1 MDQHTQTPSVALK
14 RLVDGYQ
21 ISQVLHVAAILGI
34 ADLLRDG
41 PRANDD
47 LAAVTKAHP
56 RALYRLLR
64 ALASVGVLDEEADRR
79 FGLTPLGNALRSDV
93 PESLHGWAMYIG
105 QPYVWQAWGDLLHST
120 KTGENAFQHVHGM
133 DVWAYRASNPE
144 ENAIFNSA
152 MTALSRRATEA
163 ILSAYDFGQ
172 FHRIVDVGGGR
183 GVLLAALLAHHPTMH
198 GVLFDLPHVVANA
211 AQALQ
216 DVGVT
221 NRCEIVDG
229 DFFVAVPDGA
239 DAYILRAVLHDW
251 EDAEATAILASCR
264 RAIGAGGR
272 LLVIEWA
279 VGPPNEGRDSKFSDL
294 NMLVAAGG
302 QERTREEYSA
312 LFAAAGFDLTNVF
325 PTRSG
330 HAIMEGVSIGI

>member
-21 ISQVLHVAAILGI
+21 ISQVLHVAAVLGI
-34 ADLLRDG
+34 ADLLKDG
-41 PRANDD
+41 LRANDD
-47 LAAVTKAHP
+47 LAAATETHP
-56 RALYRLLR
+56 RTLYRLLR

-105 QPYVWQAWGDLLHST
+105 QPYVWQAWGDLLHSA

-144 ENAIFNSA
+144 ENTIFNSA
-152 MTALSRRATEA
+152 MTALSRRATQA
-163 ILSAYDFGQ
+163 ILAAYDFGR
-172 FHRIVDVGGGR
+172 FRRIVDVGGGR
-183 GVLLAALLAHHPTMH
+183 GALLTALLAKYPTMH

-211 AQALQ
+211 EQALQ
-216 DVGVT
+216 GVGGT
-221 NRCEIVDG
+221 DRCEVVGG
-229 DFFVAVPDGA
+229 DFFTAVPDGA
-239 DAYILRAVLHDW
+239 DAYILRAILHDW

-264 RAIGAGGR
+264 QAIKAEGR

-279 VGPPNEGRDSKFSDL
+279 VGSPNEGRDGKFSDL

-302 QERTREEYSA
+302 QERTQEEYRV
-312 LFAAAGFDLTNVF
+312 LFAAAGFQLTDVF
-325 PTRSG
+325 PTNSG
-330 HAIMEGVSIGI
+330 HAVIEGVPVGL